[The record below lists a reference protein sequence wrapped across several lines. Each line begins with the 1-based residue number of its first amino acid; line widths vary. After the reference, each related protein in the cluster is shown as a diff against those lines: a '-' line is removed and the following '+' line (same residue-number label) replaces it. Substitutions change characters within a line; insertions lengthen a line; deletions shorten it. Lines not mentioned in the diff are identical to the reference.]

1 MNDPVLTLRW
11 FLNCPEIDNLEF
23 FGDEDC
29 LGNPITGVNVIDNPE
44 GVPWIKKN
52 ELVLTTGFIFY
63 KDIALTKKLLK
74 ELHDVSCTALCIKIK
89 RFYDTIPQFLIE
101 EAARYRLPLIAVPF
115 YHSYSD
121 IMRVIFRELELRQL
135 SNQAFVINET
145 RKFCQ
150 LFTSNSG
157 ISSMLSMLSS
167 YTDSIILITDY
178 NDKSVYFHIPDSY
191 ANLLQ
196 TSSRVVI
203 RPDKSKNAESGK
215 EADSDKEASNTR
227 RFWINKQIIPFAVF
241 PIPSGRYYLCADI
254 NAAPLS
260 DDIVSIITNCLPI
273 LSTELETIQVNQRR
287 FSSTNHFAPFF
298 SMLSDMRSKS
308 SEEIRIVCNTYAFPY
323 DCKRVCIA
331 YEIQQAGSPE
341 RLMRTVYDKFS
352 TALENSGQQYFLS
365 FYNDYVIVFLFF
377 QKSISNLEAVNQAQM
392 TAEYLYQSLDESL
405 RQWVRGGVS
414 RSHSRL
420 VTIGTAFEESLI
432 SINMQSHLNP
442 QKAVASYL
450 RQIPYHLLRNLN
462 HHDLNKIYNDTIVR
476 LVDYDQ
482 ANGTC
487 LVHTLRMYLENRM
500 VIRETSRQ
508 LFIHR
513 NTLADHLN
521 LIKRILGTDLEA
533 MDEIFS
539 FYLGLCAYDLL
550 RET

>member
-1 MNDPVLTLRW
+1 MT
-11 FLNCPEIDNLEF
+11 E
-23 FGDEDC
+23 
-29 LGNPITGVNVIDNPE
+29 
-44 GVPWIKKN
+44 
-52 ELVLTTGFIFY
+52 
-63 KDIALTKKLLK
+63 
-74 ELHDVSCTALCIKIK
+74 
-89 RFYDTIPQFLIE
+89 
-101 EAARYRLPLIAVPF
+101 
-115 YHSYSD
+115 
-121 IMRVIFRELELRQL
+121 RER
-135 SNQAFVINET
+135 
-145 RKFCQ
+145 
-150 LFTSNSG
+150 
-157 ISSMLSMLSS
+157 
-167 YTDSIILITDY
+167 
-178 NDKSVYFHIPDSY
+178 
-191 ANLLQ
+191 
-196 TSSRVVI
+196 
-203 RPDKSKNAESGK
+203 
-215 EADSDKEASNTR
+215 
-227 RFWINKQIIPFAVF
+227 
-241 PIPSGRYYLCADI
+241 
-254 NAAPLS
+254 
-260 DDIVSIITNCLPI
+260 
-273 LSTELETIQVNQRR
+273 
-287 FSSTNHFAPFF
+287 
-298 SMLSDMRSKS
+298 
-308 SEEIRIVCNTYAFPY
+308 
-323 DCKRVCIA
+323 
-331 YEIQQAGSPE
+331 
-341 RLMRTVYDKFS
+341 
-352 TALENSGQQYFLS
+352 
-365 FYNDYVIVFLFF
+365 
-377 QKSISNLEAVNQAQM
+377 
-392 TAEYLYQSLDESL
+392 L